1 MGRASEA
8 PGGVMRRWMAVIVVW
23 AAAAAL
29 FATINAQAKPG
40 GVITPDV
47 VGMTVAEAVQAWA
60 EAGFVLVPTV
70 SPGDLDPATVPDALV
85 LGQDPEAG
93 SRQFADYPGVLY
105 LEEVEPSPT
114 PSPTVSPTSA
124 PADGGDAS
132 AADATDAAGDV
143 GGDVTGATGSLSF
156 TL

>member
-1 MGRASEA
+1 MT
-8 PGGVMRRWMAVIVVW
+8 VIVVW

-40 GVITPDV
+40 GVVTPDV

-60 EAGFVLVPTV
+60 EAGFLLVPTV
-70 SPGDLDPATVPDALV
+70 SPGDLDPASVPDAPV

-114 PSPTVSPTSA
+114 PSPTGSPTSA
-124 PADGGDAS
+124 PIDGGDGSVEDPA
-132 AADATDAAGDV
+132 DAAGDV
-143 GGDVTGATGSLSF
+143 AGGSGSLSF

>member
-1 MGRASEA
+1 
-8 PGGVMRRWMAVIVVW
+8 MRRWITVIVVW

-40 GVITPDV
+40 GIITPDV

-60 EAGFVLVPTV
+60 DAGFLLVPKV
-70 SPGDLDPATVPDALV
+70 MPGDLDPATVPDAVV

-105 LEEVEPSPT
+105 LEEVEPSP
-114 PSPTVSPTSA
+114 SPTPTASPTPTPD
-124 PADGGDAS
+124 PAEP
-132 AADATDAAGDV
+132 AADAAGDTS
-143 GGDVTGATGSLSF
+143 GGAGSLSF

>member
-1 MGRASEA
+1 
-8 PGGVMRRWMAVIVVW
+8 MAVIVVW

-47 VGMTVAEAVQAWA
+47 VGRTVAEAVQAWA

-70 SPGDLDPATVPDALV
+70 SPGDLDPASVPDALV

-93 SRQFADYPGVLY
+93 SRPFADYPGVLY

-114 PSPTVSPTSA
+114 PSPTVSPAPTSTA
-124 PADGGDAS
+124 GGDAS
-132 AADATDAAGDV
+132 PADPTDATGVVEGDV
-143 GGDVTGATGSLSF
+143 AGASGSLSF

>member
-1 MGRASEA
+1 
-8 PGGVMRRWMAVIVVW
+8 MRRWIAVIVVW

-40 GVITPDV
+40 GVVTPDV
-47 VGMTVAEAVQAWA
+47 VGMTVAEGVQAWA
-60 EAGFVLVPTV
+60 EAGFLLVPTV
-70 SPGDLDPATVPDALV
+70 SPGDLDPASVPDAVV

-114 PSPTVSPTSA
+114 PSPTGSPTSA
-124 PADGGDAS
+124 PTEGGDTS
-132 AADATDAAGDV
+132 PADPTDAAGV
-143 GGDVTGATGSLSF
+143 AEGDVTGASGSLSF

>member
-1 MGRASEA
+1 MVRANA
-8 PGGVMRRWMAVIVVW
+8 RGGWMRRWITVIVVW

-40 GVITPDV
+40 GVVTPDV

-60 EAGFVLVPTV
+60 EAGFVLTPTV
-70 SPGDLDPATVPDALV
+70 SPGDLDPASVPDALV

-93 SRQFADYPGVLY
+93 SRQFADCPGVLY

-114 PSPTVSPTSA
+114 PSPTGSPTSA
-124 PADGGDAS
+124 PTEGGDTSPEEPADA
-132 AADATDAAGDV
+132 AADVAG
-143 GGDVTGATGSLSF
+143 ASGSLSF